1 MSGIDRN
8 PRKNVLERLRDRE
21 RSRDWSAL
29 DKPYRNRSW
38 SADSN
43 STWEKIVPPRK
54 PTSPAY
60 LPKLK
65 NRPASVDSDYNQD
78 LKRGSLS
85 VIPPLPAGQQ
95 HGVSKR
101 YDPTKRKNSRQ
112 KNQAFQSHNGSYPY
126 AVLPS
131 YYPHPPEGPPSHPP
145 MMYPVP
151 MIPVH
156 PGYASWLVP
165 QQGFNGV
172 NSGPLNAHYAERPPH
187 QLSRSQ
193 AAVVIQ
199 KYHRGWQVRKGPHF
213 ALWRH
218 MCNEKF
224 SRKFVEDLIDSF
236 LIEEIVPD
244 VLIDVLVGKKF
255 LSVQDP
261 RYKVSEWVC
270 REIIDQEVTAFI
282 YEVTLGVYYS
292 HGGITYSRQD
302 PSVKVCDSIIG
313 EVVQEFAGQLVRS
326 LVEEMVLGHM
336 AVIKAGNWLENFILE
351 TIEPMLPVVVTE
363 AVSGFQN
370 DDPLDDIIDE
380 VITSELRQVVID
392 VWQELMEVDKEKQ
405 VKKLSVY
412 AEDHLLD
419 SMCLQHLLS
428 QLAGDNLSFHVRNYT
443 QQALD
448 GMLCGLLIRN
458 YLAMNDQLEATRG
471 NPTVKEF
478 HEEVFC
484 DVALDVLL
492 EELTANLDEDM
503 QDLLEHEKQRDTFD
517 L

>member
-95 HGVSKR
+95 HGVSK
-101 YDPTKRKNSRQ
+101 
-112 KNQAFQSHNGSYPY
+112 
-126 AVLPS
+126 
-131 YYPHPPEGPPSHPP
+131 
-145 MMYPVP
+145 
-151 MIPVH
+151 
-156 PGYASWLVP
+156 
-165 QQGFNGV
+165 
-172 NSGPLNAHYAERPPH
+172 RPPH

-392 VWQELMEVDKEKQ
+392 VWQELMEVDREKQ
-405 VKKLSVY
+405 LKKLSVY